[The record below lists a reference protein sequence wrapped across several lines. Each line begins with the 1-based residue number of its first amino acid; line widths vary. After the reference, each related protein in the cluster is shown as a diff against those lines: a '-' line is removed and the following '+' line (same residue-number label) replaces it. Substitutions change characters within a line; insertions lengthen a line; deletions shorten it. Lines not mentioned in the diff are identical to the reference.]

1 MSSAAAAPDKLYFHR
16 ESAAVPPGKGV
27 HEQVADPAV
36 YDSLWRNY
44 PRWREALSDEW
55 ETPVQLHADVPQRYK
70 SVAHVMRLGWQLLA
84 RDAADAKGL
93 VPEAHKMGFELF
105 CVRNDKSDCMDF
117 PWMRLSPEDQ
127 EMWDAEKGKLHLVA
141 QFAKFSGSPEL
152 RTLLLSTRESELWEV
167 QARCQKPAERATG
180 LEMVRAALRE
190 GRTEPPPEWFGADS
204 GEEGDSEEEDSSISE
219 ER

>member
-36 YDSLWRNY
+36 YADLWQLA
-44 PRWREALSDEW
+44 PRWREALDDEW
-55 ETPVQLHADVPQRYK
+55 ECPVQLHADVPRRYK

-84 RDAADAKGL
+84 RDTADARGL
-93 VPEAHKMGFELF
+93 VPEAHKMSFELF
-105 CVRNDKSDCMDF
+105 CVRHDKSDCMDF
-117 PWMRLSPEDQ
+117 PWMRLDPEDQ
-127 EMWDAEKGKLHLVA
+127 EMWDAEKGKLRLVA

-152 RTLLLSTRESELWEV
+152 CSLLLSTGGAELWEIV
-167 QARCQKPAERATG
+167 GRGQKPAERALG

-190 GRTEPPPEWFGADS
+190 GRTEPPPAWFGVQDYDS
-204 GEEGDSEEEDSSISE
+204 SDSEES
-219 ER
+219 